1 MQQMY
6 DASDLAAMDPLVLM
20 KNLDHVRM
28 TSRRLSYILQQQVH
42 LYTPEANQLREQIDR
57 YVEANARSRARWR
70 AARSAP
76 DQEREEG
83 SRDPRLTDGA
93 RRVAGTAPEPSLGRR
108 GPKPEFAIRS
118 SRGTL
123 GRFRAG

>member
-6 DASDLAAMDPLVLM
+6 DPSDLASMDPLVLM

-57 YVEANARSRARWR
+57 YVEAERQIEARWR
-70 AARSAP
+70 GASSAPNAIARELAEMKDPAGPGGVFDDESGARSSP
-76 DQEREEG
+76 G
-83 SRDPRLTDGA
+83 GH
-93 RRVAGTAPEPSLGRR
+93 R
-108 GPKPEFAIRS
+108 GEA
-118 SRGTL
+118 
-123 GRFRAG
+123 